1 MNVKYF
7 SFTNEGL
14 QRKVNEDSIY
24 AFEKDKCAVFIVAD
38 GMGGYENG
46 KTASDT
52 IVKYVAKYIELDMEK
67 IVDAKKQFDKVYDS
81 NTFYEDLKNC
91 LLNANKDIFENFTA
105 KGHNSGSTLIMMAL
119 YEDNYTI
126 FSAGDSHIYQII
138 DNDLVALTVDDV
150 WENDKEKIKDLTIDQ
165 VKNNPNYGRLT
176 NAFGTIENVRI
187 NTTNGI
193 LTKGMKF
200 FMCSD
205 GIYKYCDKKTLTEL
219 ITNEE
224 LKEKEFCNKIK
235 EEVYKNEAPDN
246 LSFIFIKVE

>member
-119 YEDNYTI
+119 YEDNTLFHFWRTELWHQSI
-126 FSAGDSHIYQII
+126 K
-138 DNDLVALTVDDV
+138 LRTVDKLGNISEPSDWIQFHIV
-150 WENDKEKIKDLTIDQ
+150 EPTAGGGSSGGGSSGGGSGGGSSGGGSSGGGSSKPKPRPLC
-165 VKNNPNYGRLT
+165 PNGKKPWYK
-176 NAFGTIENVRI
+176 
-187 NTTNGI
+187 NGI
-193 LTKGMKF
+193 LCCG
-200 FMCSD
+200 
-205 GIYKYCDKKTLTEL
+205 
-219 ITNEE
+219 NE
-224 LKEKEFCNKIK
+224 CT
-235 EEVYKNEAPDN
+235 V
-246 LSFIFIKVE
+246 